1 MADRV
6 SRGLLFACVVVATAA
21 LPACNSGDSA
31 PPPTAPLPPA
41 PPPPPAFALS
51 FADGE
56 LEVAEGETLMFTVR
70 YEVRELATPLEVRLA
85 DSPDSASEEDY
96 DLSAETIS
104 VPAEEDAS
112 GEAVLNLTALGD
124 LFFTEGSEELFLEFV
139 PPAGVEAIL
148 GEPLRITLVD
158 AGASPCPGVTV
169 IGLPWHEEE
178 SLDEDVSNML
188 ATTLSFEL
196 GSGSA
201 GTRLEFLGP
210 YLDLGTWGRIEES
223 VAVFGINR
231 WEVRTGSGAVV
242 HELDVNWSG
251 ESWFEEEAEESLRFA
266 FLGGACSGDPVA
278 SCTSG
283 GCEIIP

>member
-1 MADRV
+1 MANRI
-6 SRGLLFACVVVATAA
+6 RPLFACATMAGA
-21 LPACNSGDSA
+21 VLSACNGGDSA
-31 PPPTAPLPPA
+31 APPTAPPPPT
-41 PPPPPAFALS
+41 PPPPPAFAIS
-51 FADGE
+51 FADSE
-56 LEVAEGETLMFTVR
+56 FEISEGETLMFTVR
-70 YEVRELATPLEVRLA
+70 YEVRELAAPLEVRLA
-85 DSPDSASEEDY
+85 GAPDSASEQDY
-96 DLSAETIS
+96 ELSAGTIS
-104 VPAEEDAS
+104 VRAGKDVS
-112 GEAVLNLTALGD
+112 GEAILSLTALSD
-124 LFFTEGSEELFLEFV
+124 LFFTEGSEELSLAFV
-139 PPAGVEAIL
+139 SPAGVEATL

-178 SLDEDVSNML
+178 SPDEDVSTML
-188 ATTLSFEL
+188 ATTLNFEL
-196 GSGSA
+196 GGGSA

-231 WEVRTGSGAVV
+231 WGVRTRPGGIV

-251 ESWFEEEAEESLRFA
+251 EEWFEDEAEESLEIA

-278 SCTSG
+278 SCTSE